1 METKLKNQKL
11 KNNIAVIGGGS
22 WATAITKILASNG
35 HNVRWWLRDQDSVDH
50 IREFG
55 HNPKYL
61 SSVQFDLPKDHIS
74 SDLKEVILYS
84 DLVIFATPSFA
95 FVEIMEQLSKKDL
108 EGKKIAS
115 AIKGITQHEHY
126 TISQY
131 LHNQFN
137 VPQDNLANIS
147 GPCHAEE
154 VAAEKLS
161 FLTFSS
167 PSETLAAELAS
178 CFKNR
183 FMFTSISTD
192 LLGTEYGSIIK
203 NIFAIASGISI
214 GLGYGDNFRAVLVS
228 EAMQEMRYFLQ
239 KLAPCERDILAP
251 SYLGDTLVTSYSQY
265 SRNRTFGVMIGS
277 GYTINSAI
285 LELKMVA
292 EGYYASKAIKALC
305 SDNNLI
311 MPIADAVYNILYE
324 KVPAETEFNS
334 LGGKLC

>member
-1 METKLKNQKL
+1 LKNQKP
-11 KNNIAVIGGGS
+11 KNKIAVIGGGS
-22 WATAITKILASNG
+22 WATAITKILSFNG
-35 HNVRWWLRDQDSVDH
+35 HDVRWWLRDQDSVDH
-50 IREFG
+50 IRKYG

-61 SSVQFDLPKDHIS
+61 SSVQFELPEDHIS
-74 SDLKEVILYS
+74 SDLKEVIEQS
-84 DLVIFATPSFA
+84 DWVIFATPSFA
-95 FVEIMEQLSKKDL
+95 FVEIMGQLTPDKLK
-108 EGKKIAS
+108 GKKIAS

-131 LHNQFN
+131 LHSEFLI
-137 VPQDNLANIS
+137 PQDCLSNIS

-167 PSETLAAELAS
+167 PNSALAEELAS

-183 FMFTSISTD
+183 FMCTSISND

-228 EAMQEMRYFLQ
+228 EAMVEMRYFLEQ
-239 KLAPCERDILAP
+239 LVPCDRDILSP

-305 SDNNLI
+305 IDNNLV
-311 MPIADAVYNILYE
+311 MPIADAVYNVLYE
-324 KVPAETEFNS
+324 KMPAESEFNK